1 MSTSARLDVAELVVV
16 PGVAAQCR
24 VTVANRGSVVE
35 AYTLTPVG
43 DLAAYAVIEPAVLS
57 LYPDAEGSATVTIT
71 VPQEA
76 VVQAGDV
83 PFGVLV
89 EPKEHPADTA
99 VPEAMVHLQP
109 FSDLTAELTP
119 RTSHGSRVGRH
130 TVSIDNRG
138 NQPVTVELTGKDPD
152 AVVEFRFSPSTV
164 EVQPGA
170 AAFAKVKARPLDRIW
185 RGTPKTR
192 QFSIIVTQVARGGQP
207 GATITTVDGMMV
219 QDPIL
224 PSWTGKAIAGVLA
237 AAALLTGLWFAV
249 LRPSVESAAQHAVEK
264 PLAAIKKDTAAAKDT
279 AAKAQE
285 TAQVA
290 QQQSNNTQ
298 KGQNNQNQAQTERDK
313 QVAAAAAAAVGTPF
327 AQRWPLS
334 AKPGASDQ
342 ASFTVPAGK
351 MLRITDVNFESQG
364 STGFLDLRRDKESL
378 GGVQPQYFRNIQD
391 YRYIAPLAVLQPG
404 QKVVVHLD
412 CVAPAPGA
420 TTCENAIMVGGNLVP
435 VPPPAKPAGTS

>member
-99 VPEAMVHLQP
+99 VPEAMVHVEP
-109 FSDLTAELTP
+109 FSDLSAELTP

-152 AVVEFRFSPSTV
+152 AVMDIRFSPSTI

-192 QFSIIVTQVARGGQP
+192 QFSIVVTQVARGNRP
-207 GATITTVDGMMV
+207 GATITKVEGMMV

-224 PSWTGKAIAGVLA
+224 PSWTGKAIVGALA

-249 LRPSVESAAQHAVEK
+249 LRPSVESVAQNAIEK
-264 PLAAIKKDTAAAKDT
+264 PLAAVKKETAVAKEV
-279 AAKAQE
+279 AVKAE
-285 TAQVA
+285 EKAQVA

-298 KGQNNQNQAQTERDK
+298 NGQNNQNKAQTERDK
-313 QVAAAAAAAVGTPF
+313 QLAAQAAAAVGTPF

-334 AKPGASDQ
+334 AKAGGSDQ
-342 ASFTVPAGK
+342 ATYIVPKGK
-351 MLRITDVNFESQG
+351 ILRITDVNFESQG
-364 STGFLDLRRDKESL
+364 STGYLDLRKNKESL
-378 GGVQPQYFRNIQD
+378 GGVAPQYFRNIQD
-391 YRYIAPLAVLQPG
+391 YRYIAPLAILQPG
-404 QKVVVHLD
+404 DKVVVHLKCD
-412 CVAPAPGA
+412 APAPGA
-420 TTCENAIMVGGNLVP
+420 TICENAIMVGGNLVA
-435 VPPPAKPAGTS
+435 VPPAKPAATS

>member
-1 MSTSARLDVAELVVV
+1 MV

-99 VPEAMVHLQP
+99 VPEALVHVEP
-109 FSDLTAELTP
+109 FSDVSAELTP

-152 AVVEFRFSPSTV
+152 AVMELRFSPSTL

-185 RGTPKTR
+185 RGTSKTR
-192 QFSIIVTQVARGGQP
+192 QFSIVVTQVARGSQP
-207 GATITTVDGMMV
+207 GATITKVDGMMV

-224 PSWTGKAIAGVLA
+224 PSWTGKAIVGALA

-249 LRPSVESAAQHAVEK
+249 LRPSVESAAQNAVEK
-264 PLAAIKKDTAAAKDT
+264 PLAAIKKETAVAKEV
-279 AAKAQE
+279 AVKAE
-285 TAQVA
+285 EKAQVA

-298 KGQNNQNQAQTERDK
+298 NGQNNKDKAQTERDK
-313 QVAAAAAAAVGTPF
+313 QAVAAAAAAVGTPF

-334 AKPGASDQ
+334 AKAGASDQ
-342 ASFTVPAGK
+342 ATYIVPAGK

-364 STGFLDLRRDKESL
+364 STGMLDLRKNKDSL
-378 GGVQPQYFRNIQD
+378 GGVATQYFRNIQD

-404 QKVVVHLD
+404 DKVVVHLD
-412 CVAPAPGA
+412 CTAPAPGA
-420 TTCENAIMVGGNLVP
+420 TTCENAIMVGGNLVAA
-435 VPPPAKPAGTS
+435 PPPAKPASTS

>member
-1 MSTSARLDVAELVVV
+1 MV
-16 PGVAAQCR
+16 PGVPATCR

-43 DLAAYAVIEPAVLS
+43 DLAAYAVIEPATLS
-57 LYPDAEGSATVTIT
+57 LYPDAEGNATVTIT

-99 VPEAMVHLQP
+99 VPEALVHVQP
-109 FSDLTAELTP
+109 FSDLSAELTP
-119 RTSHGSRVGRH
+119 RTSHGSRTGRH
-130 TVSIDNRG
+130 TLSIDNRG

-185 RGTPKTR
+185 RGAPKTR
-192 QFSIIVTQVARGGQP
+192 QFSIVVTQVAHGGRP

-249 LRPSVESAAQHAVEK
+249 LKKEVESAAQHAVEK
-264 PLAAIKKDTAAAKDT
+264 PLQAVAKKAEEAKTTAGEAKDT
-279 AAKAQE
+279 AE
-285 TAQVA
+285 TAQT
-290 QQQSNNTQ
+290 QSNNTA
-298 KGQNNQNQAQTERDK
+298 KGQNNKDVVQAAKDK
-313 QVAAAAAAAVGTPF
+313 EAAAAAAAAVGEPF
-327 AQRWPLS
+327 SRRFQLS
-334 AKPGASDQ
+334 ARPGRTDQ
-342 ASFTVPAGK
+342 ASFTVPDGK
-351 MLRITDVNFESQG
+351 NLRITDVNFESQG
-364 STGFLDLRRDKESL
+364 STGYLDLRRNSDSL
-378 GGVQPQYFRNIQD
+378 GGVAPQYFRNIQD
-391 YRYIAPLAVLQPG
+391 FRYIAPLAVLTPG
-404 QKVVVHLD
+404 QKVVVHLRCD
-412 CVAPAPGA
+412 APAPGA
-420 TTCENAIMVGGNLVP
+420 TTCVNAIFVGGNIVTP
-435 VPPPAKPAGTS
+435 VPAKPAKPS